1 MKFVSIEQLWHVYP
15 NKYLALNI
23 AALETRRLIDA
34 ISRDEI
40 QLPTNPYEY
49 ALHRLLRGEL
59 KYAPL
64 TEAEL
69 EALNANRLATETR
82 KADLSTASE
91 TGISKIESGSKPGTS
106 RTRS

>member
-1 MKFVSIEQLWHVYP
+1 MKLVSIEQLWQVYP

-34 ISRDEI
+34 VSRDEI

-49 ALHRLLRGEL
+49 ALQRLLRGEL

-64 TEAEL
+64 TDAEL
-69 EALNANRLATETR
+69 ETLNSTR
-82 KADLSTASE
+82 PEARKIDLSTPPEAG
-91 TGISKIESGSKPGTS
+91 TVKTESGSRSASS
-106 RTRS
+106 RPRS

>member
-1 MKFVSIEQLWHVYP
+1 MKFVSIEQLWMVYP

-23 AALETRRLIDA
+23 AALEARRLIDA

-40 QLPTNPYEY
+40 QLPSNPYEY

-69 EALNANRLATETR
+69 EALTSARVSAESKRTEVNTLGATVR
-82 KADLSTASE
+82 KKEPGDKPAGTLS
-91 TGISKIESGSKPGTS
+91 
-106 RTRS
+106 

>member
-49 ALHRLLRGEL
+49 ALHRLLHGEL

-69 EALNANRLATETR
+69 EALNSNRLTTESR
-82 KADLSTASE
+82 KADLNILSE
-91 TGISKIESGSKPGTS
+91 VGIPKIESGGKPVTS